1 MPPFYLYLA
10 VQVEN
15 PFNAA
20 RMSAASDGLTEPHIY
35 FAPRE
40 QNENRVLLPASEPPL
55 YKGRWAG
62 DGSTGLQL
70 GDLTLQS
77 ASLTTQNEGAFS
89 RKIAVAFAI
98 SALL

>member
-1 MPPFYLYLA
+1 
-10 VQVEN
+10 
-15 PFNAA
+15 
-20 RMSAASDGLTEPHIY
+20 MSAAGDGLTEPHIY

-70 GDLTLQS
+70 TGDSTLQS
-77 ASLTTQNEGAFS
+77 ASLTTQNEGAFL